1 MKKLLAIVAIAGL
14 TACGEERSDINK
26 SEELSDTTSMSSQ
39 ARDMNTTNTQGLSQ
53 DTTDLGSGVRGD
65 STSASGIHGKGSGS
79 RVGGGVTGGA
89 QGESSDATKKQ

>member
-1 MKKLLAIVAIAGL
+1 MKRLLAIVAIAGI

-39 ARDMNTTNTQGLSQ
+39 AKDMNTSDVEMRNQ
-53 DTTDLGSGVRGD
+53 DTTDIGGGVRGD

-79 RVGGGVTGGA
+79 RVGGGVSGGP
-89 QGESSDATKKQ
+89 QGESSKEPKKQ